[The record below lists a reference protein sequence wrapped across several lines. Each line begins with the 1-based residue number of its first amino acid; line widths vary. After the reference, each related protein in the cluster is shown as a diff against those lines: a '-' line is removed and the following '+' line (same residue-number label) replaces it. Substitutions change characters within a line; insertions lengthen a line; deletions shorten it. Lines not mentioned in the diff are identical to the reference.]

1 MSTEENAEIYKRRPI
16 GSFTKDHLIECT
28 ADWDGERFPDG
39 RPKVPDEIIERM
51 KGVTLTQAWGSCRG
65 DEFEYQF
72 EDGFTCTQPGSV
84 LCGRAVTATF
94 MPRRP
99 DVRRAL
105 DKQGEEGGHEGD
117 HIHWPINALIKGD
130 VYVADVY
137 GKIDQGAIIGDNL
150 AASVKAKSGNGVVH
164 NNSVRDIAGIK
175 ELPDFPCFIRGWH
188 PSVAAPTIM
197 LTGLNCPTRIGSV
210 TVMPGDVVLGRDEA
224 VVFIPPHLAEK
235 TVKQAEIVH
244 LRDIFGKSRLAE
256 GVYLPGEID
265 GRWSDVIE
273 KDFSN
278 WLEDHLDELPVPKHA
293 IQDYLKD
300 RTW

>member
-1 MSTEENAEIYKRRPI
+1 MSTEGNAEIYKRSPI
-16 GSFTKDHLIECT
+16 GTFTKEHLIEYT
-28 ADWDGERFPDG
+28 SDWKGERFPDG
-39 RPKVPDEIIERM
+39 RPKVPDDIIERM
-51 KGVTLTQAWGSCRG
+51 KGVTLTQAWSSCKG
-65 DEFEYQF
+65 AEYEYQF
-72 EDGFTCTQPGSV
+72 ESGFTCTHPEGV
-84 LCGRAVTATF
+84 LCGRALTATF

-105 DKQGEEGGHEGD
+105 DKQGEGSHEGA
-117 HIHWPINALIKGD
+117 HIHWPINALVQGD

-137 GKIDQGAIIGDNL
+137 GKIDHGAIIGDNL
-150 AASVKAKSGNGVVH
+150 AASIKAKTGNGVVH

-175 ELPDFPCFIRGWH
+175 ELPDFACFISGWH

-197 LTGLNCPTRIGSV
+197 LTGLNCPTLIGGV
-210 TVMPGDVVLGRDEA
+210 TAMPGDVVLGKEDA
-224 VVFIPPHLAEK
+224 VVFIPPHLAEN

-265 GRWSDVIE
+265 GRWNEKIE

-293 IQDYLKD
+293 IQDYLKE

>member
-1 MSTEENAEIYKRRPI
+1 MSTEGNAEIYKRSPI
-16 GSFTKDHLIECT
+16 GTFTKEHLIEYT
-28 ADWDGERFPDG
+28 SDWKGERFPDG
-39 RPKVPDEIIERM
+39 RPKVPDDIIERM
-51 KGVTLTQAWGSCRG
+51 KGVTLTQAWSSCKG
-65 DEFEYQF
+65 AEYEYQF
-72 EDGFTCTQPGSV
+72 ESGFTCTHPEGV
-84 LCGRAVTATF
+84 LCGRALTATF

-105 DKQGEEGGHEGD
+105 DKQGEGSHEGD
-117 HIHWPINALIKGD
+117 HIHWPINALVQGD

-137 GKIDQGAIIGDNL
+137 GKIDHGAIIGDNL
-150 AASVKAKSGNGVVH
+150 AASIKAKTGNGVVH

-175 ELPDFPCFIRGWH
+175 ELPDFACFIRGWH

-197 LTGLNCPTRIGSV
+197 LTGLNCPTLIGGV
-210 TVMPGDVVLGRDEA
+210 TAMPGDVVLGKEDA
-224 VVFIPPHLAEK
+224 VVFIPPLLAEN

-265 GRWSDVIE
+265 GRWNEKIE

-293 IQDYLKD
+293 IQDYLKE